1 MREVV
6 HIQSEVGQQYEAGSK
21 LIRRGRMKA
30 LLKVYRSQPKCED
43 AKVWPPRLVHCR
55 FRPRK
60 YIWILDPFSRLKYVC
75 FWFWTFRCMN
85 FIHKVDQGEKRFYF
99 QIKKMGGLKIYIWH
113 VCKSKKTKNS
123 KNPSFFKV
131 FLYQPPIERERILI
145 LISAFANR
153 ATLASCF

>member
-43 AKVWPPRLVHCR
+43 AKVWPPRLVHFR

-60 YIWILDPFSRLKYVC
+60 TYISISGPFFSIEVCSMYAFDFELLDV
-75 FWFWTFRCMN
+75 
-85 FIHKVDQGEKRFYF
+85 
-99 QIKKMGGLKIYIWH
+99 
-113 VCKSKKTKNS
+113 
-123 KNPSFFKV
+123 
-131 FLYQPPIERERILI
+131 
-145 LISAFANR
+145 
-153 ATLASCF
+153 

>member
-1 MREVV
+1 MQLYFMREVV

-60 YIWILDPFSRLKYVC
+60 MYISISGPFFSIEVGMYAFDFELLDV
-75 FWFWTFRCMN
+75 
-85 FIHKVDQGEKRFYF
+85 
-99 QIKKMGGLKIYIWH
+99 
-113 VCKSKKTKNS
+113 
-123 KNPSFFKV
+123 
-131 FLYQPPIERERILI
+131 
-145 LISAFANR
+145 
-153 ATLASCF
+153 